1 MGKLA
6 LCSSFATGLPISRAI
21 SAKRSITNP
30 PKFLGGGTCYLSA
43 LRDRDGELF
52 DRTATC
58 RLRVPKDTP
67 AKDSW
72 SMTVYNSASR
82 SMMATAQKF
91 PAASSYTNVETN
103 PDGTIVLY
111 FGPKAPA
118 GKERNW
124 IETDPAKGWTG
135 IFRLYG
141 PLEPFF
147 DQSCR
152 LPDIERVDWLRKTP
166 SFLAAS

>member
-1 MGKLA
+1 
-6 LCSSFATGLPISRAI
+6 
-21 SAKRSITNP
+21 
-30 PKFLGGGTCYLSA
+30 
-43 LRDRDGELF
+43 
-52 DRTATC
+52 
-58 RLRVPKDTP
+58 
-67 AKDSW
+67 
-72 SMTVYNSASR
+72 MTVYNSASR

-103 PDGTIVLY
+103 PDGTIDLY
-111 FGPKAPA
+111 FGSKAPA

-147 DQSCR
+147 DQSWR
-152 LPDIERVDWLRKTP
+152 LPGIERVD
-166 SFLAAS
+166 